1 MFPGLVFCH
10 FLGPEDFP
18 NMAGEINFIHA
29 GAWGETDDLFVRRPW
44 CKPGVGR
51 ALLAG
56 SLHLFK
62 ARGLTTAGLGVDA
75 ENVSGALG
83 LYESLGYRTYQRSA
97 SYRKRM

>member
-1 MFPGLVFCH
+1 
-10 FLGPEDFP
+10 
-18 NMAGEINFIHA
+18 
-29 GAWGETDDLFVRRPW
+29 
-44 CKPGVGR
+44 
-51 ALLAG
+51 LLAG

-83 LYESLGYRTYQRSA
+83 LYERLGYRPYQRSA